1 MNLARRKG
9 EKCYGTIVHF
19 LYLGT
24 QLWQND
30 WLMFETPGA
39 RVDLWAEIQLNVF
52 TSARVSNRDVTFA
65 VFRNEYGNAEFAMQV
80 VKDAKGMTF
89 TSSKR

>member
-1 MNLARRKG
+1 MALM
-9 EKCYGTIVHF
+9 VHF

-52 TSARVSNRDVTFA
+52 TSARVGGYIESTVRAGSGRGLHYRVGVIRGRDRYQA
-65 VFRNEYGNAEFAMQV
+65 DDN
-80 VKDAKGMTF
+80 
-89 TSSKR
+89 S